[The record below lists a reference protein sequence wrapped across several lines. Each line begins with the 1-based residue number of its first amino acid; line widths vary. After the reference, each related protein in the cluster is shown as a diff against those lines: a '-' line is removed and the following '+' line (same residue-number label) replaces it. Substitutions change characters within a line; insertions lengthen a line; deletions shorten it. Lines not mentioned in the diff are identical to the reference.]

1 MKLGLI
7 AGNGRFPFLL
17 LDAAR
22 AQGFAVT
29 VAAIREETDPEINH
43 RGAVDEKISVHWLS
57 LGELSRLIETF
68 HKEGVS
74 MAVMAGQVKHKQIF
88 SSIRPDWRLAKLLL
102 NLRTR
107 NTDML
112 LGAVAKVLGD
122 EGIELISSTSFL
134 EPLLAQ
140 EGVLTSRAPDEEERK
155 NIEYGLNVARSVAGF
170 DIGQTVVVAAQAC
183 VAVEAM
189 EGTDAAIE
197 RAGALMRTP
206 RRRRLHAHYPDDK
219 DLSDTLQRRLT
230 VVKVA
235 KPKQDMRFDVPVIGI
250 RTMETMFAAGASCLS
265 VEAGTDAALRSRCA
279 PRARQRGRH
288 CHVAVPR
295 MTELASLY
303 CTILANSP
311 VFSFHLFRRSYV
323 KRSAFVLHS
332 RGSCARGWI
341 RHCPC
346 SRSDDAQPPAGG
358 AHLYPSL
365 AGRLPDRPG
374 QLPRQV
380 GGALL
385 LPQGHDPGM
394 HHRSPQLPAR
404 PIEVSKPLNA
414 VIVGVSVDTPDSHKQ
429 FCTKEGLTFRLL
441 ADPEHKVVDEY
452 GSLGHF
458 GAMTIAQ
465 RNTFLIDPEGKIVKV
480 WTKVDPSHH
489 SEEVLQQLAEL
500 KK

>member
-29 VAAIREETDPEINH
+29 VAAIREETDPEINQ
-43 RGAVDEKISVHWLS
+43 RAAVDERITVHWLS

-140 EGVLTSRAPDEEERK
+140 EGVLTERAPDEEERK
-155 NIEYGLNVARSVAGF
+155 NIQYGLEVARAVAGF

-197 RAGALMRTP
+197 RAGMLMRSLEEDEPGEAST
-206 RRRRLHAHYPDDK
+206 LHRH
-219 DLSDTLQRRLT
+219 LT
-230 VVKVA
+230 VVKVG
-235 KPKQDMRFDVPVIGI
+235 KPQQDMRFDVPVIGM
-250 RTMETMFAAGASCLS
+250 RTIDAMLGAGATCLS
-265 VEAGTDAALRSRCA
+265 VEAERTLLFDRDALLR
-279 PRARQRGRH
+279 RASEENIAI
-288 CHVAVPR
+288 VAVPR
-295 MTELASLY
+295 GE
-303 CTILANSP
+303 
-311 VFSFHLFRRSYV
+311 
-323 KRSAFVLHS
+323 
-332 RGSCARGWI
+332 
-341 RHCPC
+341 
-346 SRSDDAQPPAGG
+346 
-358 AHLYPSL
+358 
-365 AGRLPDRPG
+365 
-374 QLPRQV
+374 
-380 GGALL
+380 
-385 LPQGHDPGM
+385 
-394 HHRSPQLPAR
+394 
-404 PIEVSKPLNA
+404 
-414 VIVGVSVDTPDSHKQ
+414 
-429 FCTKEGLTFRLL
+429 
-441 ADPEHKVVDEY
+441 
-452 GSLGHF
+452 
-458 GAMTIAQ
+458 
-465 RNTFLIDPEGKIVKV
+465 
-480 WTKVDPSHH
+480 
-489 SEEVLQQLAEL
+489 
-500 KK
+500 